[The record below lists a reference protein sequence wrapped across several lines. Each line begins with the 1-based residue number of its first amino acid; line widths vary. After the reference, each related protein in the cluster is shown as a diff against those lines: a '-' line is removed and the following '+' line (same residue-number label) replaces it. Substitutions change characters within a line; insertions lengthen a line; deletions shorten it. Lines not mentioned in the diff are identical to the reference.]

1 MWGASLILLL
11 FGKEFFIH
19 RIVGKQV
26 IPTFYC
32 RGMKFSLKKGIITNV
47 WLRLVKIEP
56 AFDKVMMK

>member
-1 MWGASLILLL
+1 M
-11 FGKEFFIH
+11 E
-19 RIVGKQV
+19 KQA

-47 WLRLVKIEP
+47 WLRLAKIEP